1 MLRIIWCRPAWFGPL
16 YNSCSV
22 VHYCIQITVGF
33 IPTYRDTANM
43 VRLVCLGYSVTYATG
58 LRREHNLWSMRANRV
73 KRDLQF
79 DIARMIENKKIDRK
93 E

>member
-1 MLRIIWCRPAWFGPL
+1 
-16 YNSCSV
+16 
-22 VHYCIQITVGF
+22 
-33 IPTYRDTANM
+33 M